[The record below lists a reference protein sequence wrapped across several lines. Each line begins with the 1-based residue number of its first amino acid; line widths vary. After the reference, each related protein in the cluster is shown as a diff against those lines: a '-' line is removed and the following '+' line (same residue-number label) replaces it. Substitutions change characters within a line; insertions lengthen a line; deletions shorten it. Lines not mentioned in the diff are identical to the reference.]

1 MQEEK
6 TPMIARHS
14 SNRSKRIFSII
25 ALVILFSPFHL
36 PAEVKIIGT
45 PMVRNYDNSTV
56 QAGTQTW
63 MIDMGVSGLVY
74 FANNDGVLEFD
85 GISWRIYPLRNRTV
99 VRSVKATADGRI
111 YAGGYNEF
119 GYFEPNHNGQLTYQ
133 PLQHLVPEQF
143 SDFDEVWKIFE
154 LNGKII
160 FQTFTQIMIYQDE
173 AIRVIEA
180 PHMFHFSFMVHDV
193 LYVNDQ
199 RKGLFKLSNDELV
212 SLKGTEQLKGELI
225 WTMLP
230 MGTDILISTTDIGL
244 FIYNGSSLTE
254 WKNEA
259 AELLKQ
265 NQVFCGLQLAD
276 GNYAFGTIQDGIVI
290 CEPDGKLIQH
300 LNVDRGLQNNT
311 VLSLMLD
318 QYANLWLGLDNG
330 IDYIKINSP
339 ITYFSTY
346 NNLSAGYSAVI
357 HNGLLYFGTN
367 RGVFYY
373 DWDKLQQGGSDQK
386 FSVIPGTQGQV
397 WSLEVIDGKLFCG
410 HNSGV
415 FIIEGKTARLISGIQ
430 GGWTFIQPEGRDDII
445 ICGTYTSLVKF
456 ERSNGRWSQGLPIAG
471 FKESSSYLANDGPL
485 GLWISHGYKGVFRVK
500 FNENYD
506 SIVHVDFYNSR
517 HGFPSDRDINVFE
530 ISGRPVFTT
539 GQGLYTYDPAS
550 GSFVTDRQL
559 TASLTRTDMNI
570 LREDQQDNIWFF
582 TNDEMGVYRLQEDGN
597 FNLVEVP
604 FRELRGSFIRWFQF
618 VYPHSDRHVFIST
631 QNGFA
636 HYTAP
641 YPKNY
646 RQPFKAFIRSMHI
659 LAGID
664 SAVYKGT
671 PFKGSFFAEIPY
683 RFNHLQFQFS
693 ANDFENPDRIV
704 FYTKLEGFEKD
715 WVEWRNSTSRQFTN
729 LRHGTYNYHVK
740 AVNIFGIESEPAT
753 LSFKILPPW
762 YFSIYAY
769 IIYAILL
776 MLIIF
781 LLAKYIRFR
790 IERSK
795 RAFEAAQQK
804 RFEEREK
811 ELQIE
816 TLKAEKEISRL
827 KTEKLQAEKIQKDKE
842 LANTTMQIIQ
852 KSKSL
857 NAIKKDIRKLIKDMG
872 DHPATAQVNQINK
885 KINRS
890 IDSDKQWEVFESHF
904 ENVHEE
910 FLKRLKENYPDLSPR
925 ELKLCAYLRLNISS
939 KEIANLMNIS
949 TRGVEISR
957 YRLRKKLNLDHDV
970 NLTEFIMGF

>member
-1 MQEEK
+1 MQVEK
-6 TPMIARHS
+6 SPMTASHTI
-14 SNRSKRIFSII
+14 NRSQSIHCII
-25 ALVILFSPFHL
+25 AILVLFSPASL

-45 PMVRNYDNSTV
+45 PMVRNYDNSIV

-63 MIDMGVSGLVY
+63 MIDTGVSGLAY
-74 FANNDGVLEFD
+74 FANNDGILEFD
-85 GISWRIYPLRNRTV
+85 GMNWRIYPLRDRTV
-99 VRSVKATADGRI
+99 VRSVKATSDGRI

-119 GYFEPNHNGQLTYQ
+119 GYFEPNHNGQLIYQ
-133 PLQHLVPEQF
+133 PLQQLVSEQF

-154 LNGKII
+154 LNGEII

-173 AIRVIEA
+173 VIKVIEA
-180 PHMFHFSFMVHDV
+180 PHMFHFSFMVNDV
-193 LYVNDQ
+193 MYVNDQ
-199 RKGLFKLSNDELV
+199 RNGLFRLSNHELV

-225 WTMLP
+225 YTMLP
-230 MGTDILISTTDIGL
+230 MGTDILISTTDKGL
-244 FIYNGSSLTE
+244 FIYNGSDLVE

-259 AELLKQ
+259 AGLLKQ

-276 GNYAFGTIQDGIVI
+276 GNYAFGTIQDGMVI
-290 CEPDGKLIQH
+290 CDRNGKLIQH

-311 VLSLMLD
+311 VLSLKLD

-330 IDYIKINSP
+330 IDYVEINSP

-346 NNLSAGYSAVI
+346 HNLSAGYSAVI

-367 RGVFYY
+367 RGVFYH
-373 DWDKLQQGGSDQK
+373 DWDKLQQGGYDQK
-386 FSVIPGTQGQV
+386 FLPVRNTQGQV

-415 FIIEGKTARLISGIQ
+415 FIIEGNTARLISDIQ
-430 GGWTFIQPEGRDDII
+430 GGWTFIQPEGRDDMI

-456 ERSNGRWSQGLPIAG
+456 ERKNGRWSKGIQVAG
-471 FKESSSYLANDGPL
+471 FRESSSYLANDGPL
-485 GLWISHGYKGVFRVK
+485 GLWISHGYKGVFRVR

-506 SIVHVDFYNSR
+506 SIVHTDFYNSR
-517 HGFPSDRDINVFE
+517 HGFPSNRDINVFG

-539 GQGLYTYDPAS
+539 GQGIYRYDPRS
-550 GSFVTDRQL
+550 GSFVTDEQL
-559 TASLTRTDMNI
+559 TASLSRTDMNI
-570 LREDQQDNIWFF
+570 LKEDQQGNIWYF
-582 TNDEMGVYRLQEDGN
+582 TNDEVGVYRLQEDGN
-597 FNLVEVP
+597 YSEVEVP
-604 FRELRGSFIRWFQF
+604 FRELQGKFIRWFQF
-618 VYPHSDRHVFIST
+618 VYPYSERHVFIST

-646 RQPFKAFIRSMHI
+646 RQPFKAFVRSMHI
-659 LAGID
+659 LAGVD
-664 SAVYKGT
+664 SAVYKGA
-671 PFKGSFFAEIPY
+671 PAHGDFFAEIPF
-683 RFNHLQFQFS
+683 RFNHLQFEFA
-693 ANDFENPDRIV
+693 ANDFENPDRLIFFTRLV
-704 FYTKLEGFEKD
+704 GFEKD
-715 WVEWRNSTSRQFTN
+715 WIEWRNSTSRQFTN
-729 LRHGTYNYHVK
+729 LRHGSYTFEVK
-740 AVNIFGIESEPAT
+740 AINIFGVESQPAI

-769 IIYAILL
+769 IFYAILFV
-776 MLIIF
+776 LIIF
-781 LLAKYIRFR
+781 LLAKYIRLR

-816 TLKAEKEISRL
+816 TLKVEKEISRL

-857 NAIKKDIRKLIKDMG
+857 NAIKKDIRKLIKDLG
-872 DHPATAQVNQINK
+872 DHPATAQINQINK

-939 KEIANLMNIS
+939 KEIASLMNIS
-949 TRGVEISR
+949 VRGVEISR
-957 YRLRKKLNLDHDV
+957 YRLRKKLQLEHDT
-970 NLTEFIMGF
+970 NLTDFILSF